1 MDEDRL
7 LRRDHDKPRLPLTED
22 TGRLDMIDRQKRMSL
37 EERIELFE
45 ALSRDAAW
53 VRSSAKRIR

>member
-7 LRRDHDKPRLPLTED
+7 LRPDHDKPLRALSED

-37 EERIELFE
+37 EERIDLFE